1 MSLQFCALS
10 HFSHWSPL
18 VLTSGLSIFFKEP
31 LAPLAASF
39 ISRVFSSIQPLKS
52 RLFLLTLPLWGLPS
66 RQGSRSRE
74 IEVCSVHCR
83 PAEREEEAWLH
94 TPVPRHLEGS
104 WAGDAYVCLP
114 EAKIT
119 SQWSQFDQR
128 QAIQWEFSPRSSLA
142 FCRHNELGD
151 W

>member
-1 MSLQFCALS
+1 MDITVFIFSILKTLKSSEPAVLCALS

-83 PAEREEEAWLH
+83 PAERGEEAWLH
-94 TPVPRHLEGS
+94 TPVPLAPGGKLGRGC
-104 WAGDAYVCLP
+104 VCLP
-114 EAKIT
+114 TRSQNNFSVEPIRSKT
-119 SQWSQFDQR
+119 SNSVG
-128 QAIQWEFSPRSSLA
+128 I
-142 FCRHNELGD
+142 
-151 W
+151 